1 MKVLFWNIRGLGK
14 KSRVGQLKDLMARER
29 IDIVGLQETIKQDF
43 SLLDLLSFSPG
54 GGLFGIGYQQIGWA
68 LRGDSGGGER

>member
-54 GGLFGIGYQQIGWA
+54 GGFVWNWLLANGH
-68 LRGDSGGGER
+68 SGGFWWG